1 MAEKKKEFT
10 FRYVY
15 PDDLRDLYVNGAWG
29 GLTPRKE
36 VNLHFF
42 SERHPIPKSITHAI
56 NDDNSVGET
65 VSKELGGDAVRLVQ
79 ASIVMNLKTA
89 IAVRNWL
96 DGVIKDAQ
104 EEE

>member
-1 MAEKKKEFT
+1 MD
-10 FRYVY
+10 RS
-15 PDDLRDLYVNGAWG
+15 
-29 GLTPRKE
+29 RKE
-36 VNLHFF
+36 KTDQKGIVV
-42 SERHPIPKSITHAI
+42 PKSITHTV
-56 NDDNSVGET
+56 NDDNSVGKIA
-65 VSKELGGDAVRLVQ
+65 SKELGGDAVRLVQ